1 MQVTIIANQYRGRR
15 GYHGADLELPASR
28 YEVDDALQR
37 AHVPEGGGY
46 ELHGF
51 RGFLSFVRS
60 ALTLSGSKTL
70 EELNLLAVKAGR
82 MNETQLG
89 AYEGILKLRQD
100 ADIDHP
106 MSMKELINAAYN
118 VDSFEFHPGVIND
131 YDLGAICMQSGMLD
145 LIQDLPDEVFDL
157 LDEEKVG
164 QALRRNEQG
173 TFTSQGYVYCS
184 SKDWQEVYDGV
195 HLPEQP
201 DRHSG
206 LISLRLES
214 VNNVPV
220 MDSGVWLEL
229 PADEQAM
236 RLALASL
243 GESTFDTCVIAEA
256 ESILTSLKYQLAGD
270 EDIGRLNT
278 LAGKI
283 QAFPDRRTLVKYKAV
298 LELEV
303 CNDLDMQLDI
313 AENLDCYDY
322 DPIILSP
329 EAYAEYVLKE
339 ADFDVND
346 PAFSRFDFKGY
357 GERYLQGNG
366 FVATPYGSIARNEK
380 PFVPE
385 YTRPTPG
392 MTMQ

>member
-1 MQVTIIANQYRGRR
+1 MCIRDR
-15 GYHGADLELPASR
+15 
-28 YEVDDALQR
+28 
-37 AHVPEGGGY
+37 
-46 ELHGF
+46 
-51 RGFLSFVRS
+51 
-60 ALTLSGSKTL
+60 
-70 EELNLLAVKAGR
+70 
-82 MNETQLG
+82 LG

-256 ESILTSLKYQLAGD
+256 ESILPSLKYQLAGD